1 MRLLGLVRL
10 ACAGFLLAVSSP
22 VVAQTP
28 ANCPNPSAVHRT
40 PSPQRIAA
48 MQTMR
53 QACAADEAQFCA
65 GVPAQC
71 GQRRQCMMSHAAQ
84 LSATCAG
91 AMQNLRATR

>member
-1 MRLLGLVRL
+1 MRLLGLLGL

-40 PSPQRIAA
+40 PSPQRVAA
-48 MQTMR
+48 MQSMR

-71 GQRRQCMMSHAAQ
+71 GQRHQCMMAHAAQ
-84 LSATCAG
+84 LSAT
-91 AMQNLRATR
+91 